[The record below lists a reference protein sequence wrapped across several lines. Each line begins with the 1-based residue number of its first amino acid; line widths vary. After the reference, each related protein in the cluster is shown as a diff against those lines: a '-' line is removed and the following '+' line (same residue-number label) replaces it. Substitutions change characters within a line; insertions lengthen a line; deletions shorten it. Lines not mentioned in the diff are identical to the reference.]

1 MVFLN
6 NDGERVVA
14 ASLGGAKG
22 FTLIEVL
29 VSMMLMIISLTVIM
43 GLFSGGLR
51 SKSVSDDYNRAVALA
66 RNRMEEV
73 LSLPLEGKENLEGSV
88 DDRYHWR
95 VEIIKQDKEEED
107 GKVRKNLN
115 LLHRVTVEVTWT
127 GRSGEKRYILTTQQA
142 ELRNVE

>member
-1 MVFLN
+1 MKG
-6 NDGERVVA
+6 DRERTIA
-14 ASLGGAKG
+14 ASFGCAKG

-73 LSLPLEGKENLEGSV
+73 LSFPLEKQENLEGSV

-95 VEIIKQDKEEED
+95 VEIAEQNKDEED
-107 GKVRKNLN
+107 GKLQKNLN
-115 LLHRVTVEVTWT
+115 LLHRVTVEVSWT
-127 GRSGEKRYILTTQQA
+127 GRAGEKSYILTTQQV
-142 ELRNVE
+142 ECKNVE